1 MFYILIFLNVVFSE
15 QICKH
20 LHVGTDIKK
29 AKDDVILKGIV
40 HKNWERKAS
49 IQQLYNRKFNHLAC

>member
-29 AKDDVILKGIV
+29 SKDDVILKGIV

-49 IQQLYNRKFNHLAC
+49 TQL